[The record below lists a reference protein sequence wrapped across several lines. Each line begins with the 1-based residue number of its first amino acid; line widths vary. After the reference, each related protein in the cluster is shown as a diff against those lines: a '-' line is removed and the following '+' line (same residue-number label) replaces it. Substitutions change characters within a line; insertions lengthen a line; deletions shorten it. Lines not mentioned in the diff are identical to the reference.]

1 MKNLLTILMLFLFQ
15 ITGAHTF
22 KSHETIMMTKDSVDV
37 KTKKIFWWTDW
48 SLILPADDTHQV
60 ITVKK
65 NKVSFED
72 GEVYTLDKIV
82 KRRIAQVRH
91 ELGAIFV
98 YNATDQK
105 GKKWMV
111 IICRTDRIYAIQ
123 IEDSN
128 KIIVYQ

>member
-1 MKNLLTILMLFLFQ
+1 MKTLTILIFAFLFH
-15 ITGAHTF
+15 ITGAETF
-22 KSHETIMMTKDSVDV
+22 KSHSTVMSVKDSIDI
-37 KTKKIFWWTDW
+37 KTKKLFIWTDW

-65 NKVSFED
+65 NKVSFEGGD
-72 GEVYTLDKIV
+72 VYTLDKIV